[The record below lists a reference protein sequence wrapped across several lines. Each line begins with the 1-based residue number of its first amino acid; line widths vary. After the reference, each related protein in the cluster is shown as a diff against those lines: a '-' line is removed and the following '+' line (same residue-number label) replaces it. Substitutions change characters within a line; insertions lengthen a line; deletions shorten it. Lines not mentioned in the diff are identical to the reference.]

1 MDSSISSHLL
11 VLFAGIFAG
20 FINVVAGGG
29 SLLTVPVLIF
39 IGLPPVM
46 ANGTNRIALLA
57 QNAVAIHRFRRKG
70 YFPLRAG
77 IILGAAASLGAV
89 LGSQIAVSIS
99 DDLFRKI
106 LSGVMILVLFIIL
119 LGKHKG
125 GQEGGELPQGK
136 LPLLALIFFFIGIYG
151 GFIQAGTGFL
161 IIAGLSVVGG
171 MGLVSA
177 NAVKVMVVFFY
188 TIPALV
194 VFLVNGQIAWSA
206 GLVLALGNMTGALF
220 GAKLSVAGGERW
232 IKIVL
237 TIAVSAMAVR
247 LFFF

>member
-1 MDSSISSHLL
+1 METTISSHLL

-70 YFPLRAG
+70 YFPIRAG

-106 LSGVMILVLFIIL
+106 LSGVMILVLAIIL
-119 LGKHKG
+119 LGKHK
-125 GQEGGELPQGK
+125 EDRK
-136 LPLLALIFFFIGIYG
+136 
-151 GFIQAGTGFL
+151 
-161 IIAGLSVVGG
+161 
-171 MGLVSA
+171 
-177 NAVKVMVVFFY
+177 
-188 TIPALV
+188 
-194 VFLVNGQIAWSA
+194 
-206 GLVLALGNMTGALF
+206 
-220 GAKLSVAGGERW
+220 
-232 IKIVL
+232 
-237 TIAVSAMAVR
+237 AVSCR
-247 LFFF
+247 RGNSPCSP